1 MKTIRRGK
9 CCLSAWVL
17 GASWLLSCGANSP
30 TRGST
35 PPTTPA
41 PSDHGNPQSP
51 VLTATA
57 VPTGSDVLSTRH
69 GQIIPRMFSS
79 ILTLLDH
86 LADSA
91 SAFHAGEEDEPPR
104 LDGAVMST
112 CLSSDGIV
120 FGPLRST
127 DDAPPTIQLSKQEIL
142 HQLEARTGRAYDEFR
157 QLGRLYYVD
166 NVTYHE
172 VRIINYPGGAWVEI
186 GSSPL
191 YRLEFVEVGGRYVLK
206 RLQSGIGPT

>member
-120 FGPLRST
+120 LVHF
-127 DDAPPTIQLSKQEIL
+127 DPPTMRRRRSSLANKRFCTSWRREPAG
-142 HQLEARTGRAYDEFR
+142 HMMSS
-157 QLGRLYYVD
+157 
-166 NVTYHE
+166 
-172 VRIINYPGGAWVEI
+172 
-186 GSSPL
+186 GSWAVSIML
-191 YRLEFVEVGGRYVLK
+191 
-206 RLQSGIGPT
+206 TT